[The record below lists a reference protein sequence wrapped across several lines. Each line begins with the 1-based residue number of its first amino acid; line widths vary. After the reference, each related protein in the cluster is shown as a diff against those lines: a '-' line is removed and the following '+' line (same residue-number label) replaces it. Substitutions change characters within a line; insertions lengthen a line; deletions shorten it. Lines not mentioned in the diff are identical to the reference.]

1 MTFTLNSED
10 DSIAFLKEC
19 ADAYYNTGEPIIS
32 DEEYDELYLIASQA
46 FPDNEFFDKVGAPVR
61 GAEVGHSTQ
70 IGGLEQVHKGE
81 LDKWLTR
88 SGYNDENLTGS
99 EKLDG
104 SSLTIKYHDNGRLQS
119 GYTRGDG
126 VTGKDVT
133 RHVKKMKCVPKRV
146 QGGGLE
152 IRGEFIIKKENFEA
166 IKEVLT
172 RLSGKEYK
180 NLRGIANG
188 LINNKDIDEEVIQ
201 YLDFVAYGVN
211 LPLKQTAVFAYLK
224 QLGFLTPRHVTISHL
239 CLNEASLNHLLDD
252 MRRDSL
258 YEIDGLVVEFDE
270 VEKRQTLGFHT
281 TSANPK
287 YGFKWKTRSADN
299 LAKAIVIGIEWNIS
313 ADKYWKPTVL
323 IEPVDFMGITNKR
336 LSGFNAAFIEK
347 HKVGPGAEL
356 TITRAGDVI
365 PHILSVDKPAAEWDQ
380 PTGNWHW
387 SEHHVDAISDDEHA
401 QVTLLNLRHFFQTL
415 DIDNV
420 GEATIQTLIDAG
432 YANIPHII
440 DMPKSV
446 WLDMIG
452 RNGEKSFDSLHTK
465 LHNVCMWE
473 LMAAWPYFGRG
484 FGKRKAKAL
493 TTAFGDRIFDVL
505 PAEIYTVD
513 GFSEKSTMSF
523 TQGSSSFLE
532 FFEWLLQ
539 EGFTTIRKDDTMVPS
554 DGPLSNVKFVFTGFR
569 DKDST
574 AVIVSKGGEVQ
585 DGIKDDTTYLVMK
598 DMTKTSNKTKGAL
611 AKGVKIISIDEMLE
625 IIK

>member
-1 MTFTLNSED
+1 MSFTLNNED
-10 DSIAFLKEC
+10 ESIAFLKEC

-81 LDKWLTR
+81 LVKWLVR
-88 SGYNDENLTGS
+88 SDHDEEDLIAS

-104 SSLTIKYHDNGRLQS
+104 SSLTIKYHENGRLQS

-133 RHVKKMKCVPKRV
+133 RHVKKMNCIPKRV
-146 QGGGLE
+146 QSGGLE

-188 LINNKDIDEEVIQ
+188 LINNKDIPDEVMQ

-211 LPLKQTAVFAYLK
+211 LPLKQTAVFSYLK
-224 QLGFLTPRHVTISHL
+224 QLGFLTPHYVVISHL
-239 CLNEASLNHLLDD
+239 SLNEDVLNEVLDI
-252 MRRDSL
+252 MRRDSS
-258 YEIDGLVVEFDE
+258 YEIDGIVVEFNE
-270 VEKRQTLGFHT
+270 VKKRQSLGFHI

-299 LAKAIVIGIEWNIS
+299 LAKAVVIGVEWNIS

-347 HKVGPGAEL
+347 NKVGPGAVL
-356 TITRAGDVI
+356 SITRAGDVI
-365 PHILSVDKPAAEWDQ
+365 PHILSVDVPAAEWQQ
-380 PTGNWHW
+380 PEGNWHW

-432 YANIPHII
+432 YDNIPDII
-440 DMPKSV
+440 DASKPV
-446 WLDMIG
+446 WFDLIG

-465 LHNVCMWE
+465 LHNVFMWE

-484 FGKRKAKAL
+484 FGKRKAEAL

-513 GFSEKSTMSF
+513 GFSEKSTKSF
-523 TQGSSSFLE
+523 TQGSSSFFE
-532 FFEWLLQ
+532 FLDWLRAN
-539 EGFTTIRKDDTMVPS
+539 EYTTIRNDDTMVPS

-569 DKDST
+569 DKAAEAIIT
-574 AVIVSKGGEVQ
+574 SKGSEVQ

-598 DMTKTSNKTKGAL
+598 DLTKTSNKTKAAV